1 MLALLFRLLVP
12 EAMMFGPH
20 RLGVG
25 GTVWVRGC
33 GGACALCVPLS
44 LRRSFGDDYLQSA
57 FVTVRANRPP
67 PLGEAWCPSTRRAS
81 LRIIAIAY

>member
-44 LRRSFGDDYLQSA
+44 CGDLSA
-57 FVTVRANRPP
+57 TTTSRALSSLSVRIAP
-67 PLGEAWCPSTRRAS
+67 PLRVRLGVRLHGVRPCGLA
-81 LRIIAIAY
+81 